1 MHRKIQKK
9 TKILGGPA
17 NIGGSGEYR
26 SSPVQS
32 GQYRF
37 FFQAWKSSCPKKIFF
52 FDNYTVALRTLF
64 GVPRGVPQMG
74 FARGTP
80 RGPAGYPPYEP
91 RVRAGYVAG
100 YPTALGYPAGYPATK
115 SRVRNGVPRYEP

>member
-1 MHRKIQKK
+1 MWKK
-9 TKILGGPA
+9 NYTGGIYYLGGIHYSAPPSKVTKHERLITRWPYEPYLGYPA
-17 NIGGSGEYR
+17 GYPKWGSR
-26 SSPVQS
+26 
-32 GQYRF
+32 
-37 FFQAWKSSCPKKIFF
+37 
-52 FDNYTVALRTLF
+52 
-64 GVPRGVPQMG
+64 GVPRV
-74 FARGTP
+74 RGTP